1 MEKSII
7 LIFHFILKGLPHN
20 HGRGRGGSPSLSVSR
35 GRGAVIS
42 GSPQKVLAL
51 IANPSK
57 SSMKQNSVQQT
68 INVASSR
75 TTTSQI
81 PQNQSTVQTV
91 KGSHQNDSNINSTNI
106 DPTRCDRGLTPL
118 KEVNVKVTIT
128 HFIYNK
134 K

>member
-1 MEKSII
+1 M
-7 LIFHFILKGLPHN
+7 PHN

-51 IANPSK
+51 VANPSE

-106 DPTRCDRGLTPL
+106 DPTRCDRGLTAL

-134 K
+134 KYI